1 MLSKLESFIN
11 KYLKEPVPAQDDR
24 EEQIMMATAVLFL
37 EMAYADFEI
46 SEDEEVH
53 LIGILQE
60 LFHLDPDKI
69 DELLD
74 AAKESRAQ
82 RQDIWKFTDLLK
94 SHFNRE
100 QKIRILENLW
110 RLIFADSHVDR
121 YEDALIRKITTLLGL
136 EHGDMIQAKIKVK
149 DNLNKF

>member
-1 MLSKLESFIN
+1 MLSKLELFIN
-11 KYLKEPVPAQDDR
+11 KYLKEPVPAQNDK
-24 EEQIMMATAVLFL
+24 EEKIIMATAVLFL

-46 SEDEEVH
+46 SNDEEKH

-69 DELLD
+69 GELIE

-121 YEDALIRKITTLLGL
+121 YEDALIRKITALLGL

-149 DNLNKF
+149 DNLNTF